1 MRKTKTELRMNRKF
15 ISTLLFALLSSVS
28 AFGGDT
34 IFVERFDSQAAF
46 DKFKVIDNNQDGST
60 WSWDKDKQEA
70 RCLYSSKSQ
79 SSDDW
84 LLTPEQTLK
93 GGRVYGVSYRIY
105 GDGLG
110 YTEHFAT
117 AWGSGEAVSSYTTLQ
132 SRTLITHEGSTFD
145 NYIVC
150 NADGKYRV
158 GFHAVSDALQY
169 GISLDD
175 IVINDMA
182 SVKAPAAPG
191 ALRGTSAD
199 DGTNSV
205 ILVFRTPFRTAE
217 GGSLSAISKVE
228 ISRNGRVISTIVAPA
243 VNRSLTYTD
252 KEAVQGENNYSVV
265 AYNDEGAGIP
275 ATVEVYAGEDKPRAV
290 RNLSLSDEGG
300 KIVLHWEAPTAGV
313 NGGYF
318 DASHC
323 TYNIYYAGD
332 YEAGKLYKSGV
343 TSTAIPVDGNEG
355 LQRVA
360 GFYVSAVNAG
370 GEGEKKKSNYIL
382 LGQPYQMP
390 LLQDFGTS
398 FGDHFTYLRDNWTDD
413 DGHLWW
419 REGNGSS
426 KATYS
431 NNGYVIFYGDG
442 YNTSSFNTGKIS
454 FKDAVNP
461 KLSFAFQPYYES
473 DAMTV
478 YAVKPDGS
486 SVQLT
491 DVSYYAQG
499 DKKWKTY
506 SVDLNKLKGL
516 DYAVLKFTVSS
527 DDEGYGVGLD
537 NIQVIDATEHN
548 LNARIIAPSRVMA
561 GKESEASVIVNNF
574 GTKAAEGYVVSLFA
588 NGEKV
593 AENTSSGSLAS
604 MAVDTVTMKFTARP
618 GIDTL
623 RVNAVVDYSLDENL
637 SDNTTQ
643 TASVLVEQPEMATV
657 ADLKATRNASANSLS
672 WTAVVPKSE
681 VVTDDFESYPAFTLP
696 GDGHY
701 LEYEYNIGPW
711 YNYDADQ
718 EYSLDL
724 PGYSFPWEEEAF
736 AFITFNPK
744 KVETEDSTVAPLS
757 QNSVFTAHSGEQYLA
772 AFAMKGDMNIGN
784 QVSDWLISPLLTGDA
799 QTVSFWF
806 NTLPVSNGTVSF
818 QVAYSTTDS
827 LHDSFTNVVVDSVT
841 ATRDWTKVSIDLPKG
856 AKYFAIHHV
865 TPKDINQ
872 MLMVDDITYTR
883 GIGEVLGYRIY
894 RDGKYLATVA
904 SPAYTDNDG
913 GDHEYNVTVVYN
925 SGESGLSN
933 TASTKASTGI
943 RAITDATASG
953 FGTAPVYNLSG
964 QRVGSSYRGV
974 VISNGRKVLRR

>member
-1 MRKTKTELRMNRKF
+1 MNRKF
-15 ISTLLFALLSSVS
+15 TSTLLFALLSSVS

-228 ISRNGRVISTIVAPA
+228 ISRNGKVISTIVAPA

-300 KIVLHWEAPTAGV
+300 KIVLHWDAPTAGV

-370 GEGEKKKSNYIL
+370 GEGEKTKSNDIL

-419 REGNGSS
+419 RESNGTSKPVYSS
-426 KATYS
+426 Y
-431 NNGYVIFYGDG
+431 GYMIFYGDG
-442 YNTSSFNTGKIS
+442 YNSSSFNTGKID
-454 FKDAVNP
+454 FKNVVNP
-461 KLSFAFQPYYES
+461 RLSFAFQPYNQS
-473 DAMTV
+473 DEMTV
-478 YAVKPDGS
+478 YAIKPDGFK
-486 SVQLT
+486 VQLIN
-491 DVSYYAQG
+491 VSYAEQRNK
-499 DKKWKTY
+499 DWKTY
-506 SVDLNKLKGL
+506 SVDLSRLKGL
-516 DYAVLKFTVSS
+516 DYVVIKFTGNSET
-527 DDEGYGVGLD
+527 EGSGAALD
-537 NIQVIDATEHN
+537 NIQIVDATEHN
-548 LNARIIAPSRVMA
+548 LNARIVAPARVMA
-561 GKESEASVIVNNF
+561 GIPYQAKVIVNNF
-574 GTKAAEGYVVSLFA
+574 GTQEAKDYTVSLYA

-593 AENTSSGSLAS
+593 AESAATATLPS
-604 MAVDTVTMKFTARP
+604 MAVDTVAMSFTARP
-618 GIDTL
+618 GLDTL
-623 RVNAVVDYSLDENL
+623 KVYAVVGFAADENL
-637 SDNTTQ
+637 ADNTTL
-643 TASVLVEQPEMATV
+643 TVPVIVEQPEMTTV
-657 ADLKATRNASANSLS
+657 QDLKATKAADYNALS
-672 WTAVVPKSE
+672 WTAIVPESE
-681 VVTDDFESYPAFTLP
+681 QTTDDMESYPAFTLP

-711 YNYDADQ
+711 YNYDEDQ

-736 AFITFNPK
+736 AYITFNPDE
-744 KVETEDSTVAPLS
+744 VSADETTTTPFSQLS
-757 QNSVFTAHSGEQYLA
+757 GYGAHSGKQYLT
-772 AFAMKGDMNIGN
+772 AFSMKDDMAVGDH
-784 QVSDWLISPLLTGDA
+784 VSDWLISPLLTGDE

-806 NTLPVSNGTVSF
+806 NSLPVSNGTVCF

-827 LHDSFTNVVVDSVT
+827 LHDSFTNVVADSVT
-841 ATRDWTKVSIDLPKG
+841 AVTNWTKVSVSLPKG
-856 AKYFAIHHV
+856 AKYFAIHHT
-865 TPKDINQ
+865 TPVRVNQ
-872 MLMVDDITYTR
+872 MLMLDDITYTR
-883 GIGEVLGYRIY
+883 GIGEVLGYRVY
-894 RDGKYLATVA
+894 RDGQYLATVS
-904 SPAYTDNDG
+904 SPEYDDPDG
-913 GDHEYNVTVVYN
+913 GDHDYNVTVVYN
-925 SGESGLSN
+925 SGESALSN
-933 TASTKASTGI
+933 TATTKSSTGI
-943 RAITDATASG
+943 TTPIATNNAG
-953 FGTAPVYNLSG
+953 HTLYNLSG

-974 VISNGRKVLRR
+974 VISNGQKFVKK